1 MHRRLLITFL
11 GLLLS
16 SAAMADWKI
25 TKDKILQVMDASDAA
40 ALERDAAAISIYL
53 SDRFE
58 RRIEFPHKGLMAKV
72 RLKKMEYLQM
82 IDEGWAGIDEYNY
95 QRDNVEIHIMPDG
108 ITGRSHSTVTENITV
123 DGIRMTSR
131 FREYATYAMENGR
144 AVIIEVGGHTLLGDT
159 TPQ

>member
-1 MHRRLLITFL
+1 MHRPLLVTLL

-16 SAAMADWKI
+16 GTAVADWKI
-25 TKDKILQVMDASDAA
+25 TSDKILQVMDASDTA

-53 SDRFE
+53 SDTFE
-58 RRIEFPHKGLMAKV
+58 RLIEFPHKGLMAKV

-82 IDEGWAGIDEYNY
+82 IDEGWAGIDAYDY
-95 QRDNVEIHIMPDG
+95 QRDNVEVHIMPDG

-144 AVIIEVGGHTLLGDT
+144 PVIIEVSGHTLLGDT

>member
-1 MHRRLLITFL
+1 MHRPLLVTLL

-16 SAAMADWKI
+16 GTAVADWKI
-25 TKDKILQVMDASDAA
+25 TSDKILQVMDASDTA

-53 SDRFE
+53 SDTFE
-58 RRIEFPHKGLMAKV
+58 RLIEFPHKGLMAKV

-82 IDEGWAGIDEYNY
+82 IDEGWAGIDAYDY
-95 QRDNVEIHIMPDG
+95 QRDNVEVHIMPDG

-131 FREYATYAMENGR
+131 FREYATYVMENGR
-144 AVIIEVGGHTLLGDT
+144 PVIIEVSGHTLLGDT
-159 TPQ
+159 TPH

>member
-1 MHRRLLITFL
+1 MHRPLLVTLL

-16 SAAMADWKI
+16 GAAVADWKI
-25 TKDKILQVMDASDAA
+25 TRDKILQVMDASDTA

-53 SDRFE
+53 SDTFE
-58 RRIEFPHKGLMAKV
+58 RLIEFPHKGLMAKV

-82 IDEGWAGIDEYNY
+82 IDEGWAGIDAYDY
-95 QRDNVEIHIMPDG
+95 QRDNVEVHIMPDG

-131 FREYATYAMENGR
+131 FREYATYVMENGR
-144 AVIIEVGGHTLLGDT
+144 PVIIEVSGHTLLGDT
-159 TPQ
+159 TPH

>member
-1 MHRRLLITFL
+1 MRRPLLITLL
-11 GLLLS
+11 GLMLS
-16 SAAMADWKI
+16 SAAAADWKI

-40 ALERDAAAISIYL
+40 ALARDAAAISIYL
-53 SDRFE
+53 SDHFE

-82 IDEGWAGIDEYNY
+82 IDAGWADIDEYHY

-123 DGIRMTSR
+123 DGIQMTSR

-144 AVIIEVGGHTLLGDT
+144 PVIIEVSGHTLLGDT

>member
-1 MHRRLLITFL
+1 MHRPLLVTLL

-16 SAAMADWKI
+16 GTAVADWKI
-25 TKDKILQVMDASDAA
+25 TSDKILQVMDASDTA

-53 SDRFE
+53 SDTFE
-58 RRIEFPHKGLMAKV
+58 RLIEFPHKGLMAKV

-82 IDEGWAGIDEYNY
+82 IDEGWAGIDAYDY
-95 QRDNVEIHIMPDG
+95 QRDNVEVHIMPDG

-131 FREYATYAMENGR
+131 FREYATYVMENGR
-144 AVIIEVGGHTLLGDT
+144 PVIIEVSGHTLLGDT